1 MIIQEIYLPEYRW
14 KAKVYYAVSS
24 YYADEI
30 LKELLEYNPTVKEYN
45 KVMNA
50 MYDYEYNTGFT
61 FTDYDNKQSL
71 VIIGLTTSPS
81 EFQNTFDHEKGH
93 LAMHIA

>member
-45 KVMNA
+45 QVMNA

-61 FTDYDNKQSL
+61 FTDDDNKQSL
-71 VIIGLTTSPS
+71 VIRGLTTSPS
-81 EFQNTFDHEKGH
+81 EF
-93 LAMHIA
+93 